1 MLIESWRPHPLL
13 LSLGI
18 VLVLV
23 GATVVSMISIGDV
36 MGRGASILCFK
47 ALIECFVGS
56 FGYTDEHVGE
66 LGVNLGLKLCLGDR
80 NECLACV
87 DHLVV

>member
-1 MLIESWRPHPLL
+1 ML

-18 VLVLV
+18 VSVLV
-23 GATVVSMISIGDV
+23 AATVVSMISIGDV
-36 MGRGASILCFK
+36 MGRGVSILRCK
-47 ALIECFVGS
+47 ALIERLKGS
-56 FGYTDEHVGE
+56 FGYTNEHAGE
-66 LGVNLGLKLCLGDR
+66 LGVNLGLELGLGDR